1 MPSKAAAAVVQDLQA
16 RNLLELV
23 QQVGARRGV
32 CLSELC
38 GGTRTRNVAAAR
50 HEVWWLIR
58 NHPDRCYSLLEIA
71 RLFGNDHATVWA
83 GLQAHQRRQLLVA
96 PHQEPTR

>member
-1 MPSKAAAAVVQDLQA
+1 MPGKPAAVVVQELQA

-23 QQVGARRGV
+23 EQVRALRGV
-32 CLSELC
+32 SLSELC
-38 GGTRTRNVAAAR
+38 GRTRTRNVVAAR
-50 HEVWWLIR
+50 HEVWCRIR

-83 GLQAHQRRQLLVA
+83 GLQAHQRRQLHVL
-96 PHQEPTR
+96 PSH